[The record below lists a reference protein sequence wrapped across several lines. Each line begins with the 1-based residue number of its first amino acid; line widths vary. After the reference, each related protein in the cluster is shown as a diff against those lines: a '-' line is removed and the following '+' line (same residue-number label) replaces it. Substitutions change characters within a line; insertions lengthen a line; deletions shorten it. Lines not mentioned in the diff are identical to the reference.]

1 MPGAAAAAVHV
12 CMRVRD
18 QKVREKWAKS
28 LRGGGREGE
37 REHEK
42 GREGIIYSGTIGSK
56 KKDFIGLKYEIFR
69 WVLREWMEFQ

>member
-1 MPGAAAAAVHV
+1 MDKKLAW
-12 CMRVRD
+12 RW
-18 QKVREKWAKS
+18 K
-28 LRGGGREGE
+28 GRRE